1 MIWAPCQFYVSI
13 LFQFSYCLLFLFS
26 LRSVFLQGQ
35 ISKLWP
41 FRWSRQPGFNTAWW
55 VNAVDPLPSVPQF
68 SLQFFQFTFWLSVNK
83 PGLCSGSSSAGFS
96 SSGFKTPPSAGGQKN
111 ASQQWQQN
119 PRPSSGPSKPWM
131 PPNSAPKP
139 QAQPI
144 RPPSQPA
151 KPNYNPSL
159 SVIGGRAERGIRG
172 PGFGKT
178 YCSVVFVTYLQRRTV
193 LLMLFVLINNLNH

>member
-13 LFQFSYCLLFLFS
+13 LFVSIFSYCLLFLFS

-41 FRWSRQPGFNTAWW
+41 FRWSRQPGFNTARW
-55 VNAVDPLPSVPQF
+55 VDAVDPVDPLPSVLQF
-68 SLQFFQFTFWLSVNK
+68 SLLRYFQFTFSLSVNK

-96 SSGFKTPPSAGGQKN
+96 GSGFKTAPSAGGSKN
-111 ASQQWQQN
+111 TSQQWQQN
-119 PRPSSGPSKPWM
+119 PRPSSGPSKQWM

-151 KPNYNPSL
+151 KPNYNPSF

-172 PGFGKT
+172 PGFGKI
-178 YCSVVFVTYLQRRTV
+178 YCSVVFVSYVRRH
-193 LLMLFVLINNLNH
+193 LIYN